1 MLPLLLLPALAAPPV
16 LPALF
21 PKEIPLPPGAKLVQ
35 VHDQSRARAGS
46 QSMVV
51 SLQGGK
57 GVLDFYRALFK
68 ERGWPVQ
75 DLAPHAP
82 VLSAKAQGFEV
93 SITLMEGLGT
103 AMVAIHPSGGSFAA
117 HAAPV
122 EQGPPTLRLDLKPLD
137 TTSWRLSG
145 ATFPG
150 DDLPGALLVRR
161 EDGSLWGLGGGLV
174 HPRPETDAHGKRY
187 CRQEDI
193 PMAPTWL
200 AEGVRFAVAAPGAP
214 FGAIFYIDEA
224 GTLHSQGADSG
235 GRLGT
240 GIADATFRYFEAA
253 PVLRQVRFVAA
264 GPANTAAIT
273 TSGALY
279 VWGSNLSKQIPGS
292 TRDFEKAP
300 VKVMEDVIHVALA
313 REAVY
318 AVKADGTLWGW
329 GEAYENGFLDGGVV
343 RRRETPYRIFE
354 GVQAV
359 FTADIGPILALKADG
374 SLWSWGANSQ
384 GQCGQGTRGITAK
397 PARIAEGVAKVAMDH
412 HHAALLK
419 RDGTVWTWGMNWGTR
434 CGFPQAEPTILR
446 PRKLAEG
453 AADIA
458 VTSGETFVLQPDGS
472 LWGAGRNSGGRMLL
486 RDGAR
491 QTELVEVR
499 W

>member
-21 PKEIPLPPGAKLVQ
+21 PKELPLPPGAKLVQ
-35 VHDQSRARAGS
+35 VHDQSRSPAGR
-46 QSMVV
+46 QSIVV

-57 GVLDFYRALFK
+57 GLLDFYRARFREK
-68 ERGWPVQ
+68 GWSVQ
-75 DLAPHAP
+75 DLAPQAP
-82 VLSAKAQGFEV
+82 VLSAKAPDFEV
-93 SITLMEGLGT
+93 SVTWLEGLGSV
-103 AMVAIHPSGGSFAA
+103 MVAVQPTGGTFAA
-117 HAAPV
+117 HAEPV
-122 EQGPPTLRLDLKPLD
+122 DQGPPSLRLDLKPLD
-137 TTSWRLSG
+137 TTTWQLSG
-145 ATFPG
+145 ATFQG

-161 EDGSLWGLGGGLV
+161 EDGSLWGLGGALV
-174 HPRPETDAHGKRY
+174 HPRKDTDAHGKRY

-193 PMAPTWL
+193 PSEPTRL
-200 AEGVRFAVAAPGAP
+200 AEGVRFAVASPGAP
-214 FGAIFYIDEA
+214 MGAIFFVDA
-224 GTLHSQGADSG
+224 SGTLHSQGADSG

-279 VWGSNLSKQIPGS
+279 VWGSNLSKQVPGS
-292 TRDFEKAP
+292 PSDFAKAP
-300 VKVMEDVIHVALA
+300 VKVMDGVIHVAVA

-343 RRRETPYRIFE
+343 RRRETPYRIME

-359 FTADIGPILALKADG
+359 FTADIGPLMALKADG
-374 SLWSWGANSQ
+374 SLWTWGANSQ
-384 GQCGQGTRGITAK
+384 GQCGQGTRGLAAK
-397 PARIAEGVAKVAMDH
+397 PARIAEGVAKVALDH

-419 RDGTVWTWGMNWGTR
+419 RDGTVWTWGMNWGGR
-434 CGFPQAEPTILR
+434 CGFDPKEAHILR

-453 AADIA
+453 ATDVA
-458 VTSGETFVLQPDGS
+458 VTSGETFVLKRDGT

-486 RDGAR
+486 RPAER
-491 QTELVEVR
+491 QRELVPVA